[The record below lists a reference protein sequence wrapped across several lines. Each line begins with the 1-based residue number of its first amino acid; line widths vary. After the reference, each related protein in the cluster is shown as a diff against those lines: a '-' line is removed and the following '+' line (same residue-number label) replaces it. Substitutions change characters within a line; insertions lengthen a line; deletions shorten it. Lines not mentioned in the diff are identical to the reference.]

1 MIGIL
6 RYLRGYLRIK
16 VWGFSPERFMNL
28 CSNKDIL
35 LWDIERDGD
44 AYYMNISL
52 SSFYKLRTIVKK
64 TGTRVAILQRYGLP
78 FFIPTLK
85 HRKVFLAGFLLAVA
99 FWMWSSLY
107 IWDIDLEGNYQITE
121 DAFSEFLAEENIR
134 IGMRKS
140 ELNIEELEKA
150 IRRAFPQITWTSAML
165 SGTRLQIDIKENDA
179 PISVE
184 GTEKA
189 GGTNLVAEYGGT
201 IVSIIVRS
209 GIPKVAIG
217 DVVEEGAILVEGL
230 VPIYNDDTTIREYQ
244 LVESDADIVIEHIR
258 TETITLPFDY
268 VQKEYTGRTR
278 SRFFLRVGNR
288 EWRMPMERPFLV
300 YDSVIRQS
308 RPLIF
313 ERLSIPIF
321 WGSYTYREYQNVEYE
336 YSLEE
341 AETLL
346 NEKLTTFLSTL
357 EEKGVQIIEKD
368 VRIDTSGG
376 MWELYGEFLVQEPV
390 GRSVK
395 ATIPD
400 VGESETDE

>member
-6 RYLRGYLRIK
+6 RYLRGYLRIR

-28 CSNKDIL
+28 CSNRDIL
-35 LWDIERDGD
+35 LWDIVRDGD
-44 AYYMNISL
+44 AYYMSISL
-52 SSFYKLRTIVKK
+52 SSFYKLRPIVKK

-85 HRKVFLAGFLLAVA
+85 HRKVFLVGSVLAVL
-99 FWMWSSLY
+99 FWVWSSLY

-121 DAFSEFLAEENIR
+121 DAFNEFLMAENVR
-134 IGMRKS
+134 IGMQQS

-150 IRRAFPQITWTSAML
+150 IRRKFPQVTWTSAKL

-179 PISVE
+179 PITVE
-184 GTEKA
+184 ETKKA
-189 GGTNLVAEYGGT
+189 EGTNLVAEYNG
-201 IVSIIVRS
+201 IVVSMIVRS
-209 GIPKVAIG
+209 GIPMVAIG
-217 DVVEEGAILVEGL
+217 DTVEEGTVLVEGL

-244 LVESDADIVIEHIR
+244 LVEADADIVIEHMR
-258 TETITLPFDY
+258 TETITLPFNY
-268 VQKEYTGRTR
+268 VKKKYTGRTR
-278 SRFFLRVGNR
+278 SRFFLRVGDK

-313 ERLSIPIF
+313 ERLSIPAY

-346 NEKLTTFLSTL
+346 NENLTIFLSTL

-376 MWELYGEFLVQEPV
+376 EWMLYGEFLVQERV
-390 GRSVK
+390 GRSVDT
-395 ATIPD
+395 TIPD
-400 VGESETDE
+400 IGESETNE

>member
-28 CSNKDIL
+28 CSNRDIL
-35 LWDIERDGD
+35 LWDIVRDGD
-44 AYYMNISL
+44 AYYMSISL
-52 SSFYKLRTIVKK
+52 GSFYRLRPIVKK

-85 HRKVFLAGFLLAVA
+85 HRKVFLIGFVLAVF
-99 FWMWSSLY
+99 FWVWSSLY
-107 IWDIDLEGNYQITE
+107 IWDIDLEGNYQITQ
-121 DAFSEFLAEENIR
+121 DAFSEFLAEENVR
-134 IGMRKS
+134 IGMQQS

-150 IRRAFPQITWTSAML
+150 IRRKFPQVTWTSAKL
-165 SGTRLQIDIKENDA
+165 SGTRLRIDIKENDA
-179 PISVE
+179 PITVE
-184 GTEKA
+184 ETKKA
-189 GGTNLVAEYGGT
+189 GGTNLVAEYGG
-201 IVSIIVRS
+201 IVVSMIVRS

-217 DVVEEGAILVEGL
+217 DTVEEGAVLVEGL

-244 LVESDADIVIEHIR
+244 LVESDADIVIEHMR
-258 TETITLPFDY
+258 TETITIPFTY
-268 VQKEYTGRTR
+268 VKKEYTGRTR
-278 SRFFLRVGNR
+278 SRFFLQAGDN

-313 ERLSIPIF
+313 ERLSIPVY
-321 WGSYTYREYQNVEYE
+321 WGNYTYREYQNVEYE

-346 NEKLTTFLSTL
+346 NENLTIFLSTL

-376 MWELYGEFLVQEPV
+376 EWMLYGEFLVQEQV
-390 GRSVK
+390 GRSVGT
-395 ATIPD
+395 TIPD
-400 VGESETDE
+400 IGESETNE